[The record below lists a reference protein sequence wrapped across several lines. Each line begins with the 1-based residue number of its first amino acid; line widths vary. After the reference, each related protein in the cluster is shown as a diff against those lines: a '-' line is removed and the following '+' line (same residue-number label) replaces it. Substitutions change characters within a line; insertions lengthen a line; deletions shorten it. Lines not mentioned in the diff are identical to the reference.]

1 MLLNHL
7 LHIPQKQSCH
17 YGTYSIVCT
26 ASKVWNDILR
36 KSNKDLLCCEFFAFK
51 KTIIFS
57 ASMKIITEMIEL
69 YFVNLQFMVVIKI
82 INFVLFTHI
91 QYLFSILYAVS
102 LYLLLYLFLF
112 HLYIISF
119 FIYFL
124 LFLFIII
131 IIIIIIKHG

>member
-7 LHIPQKQSCH
+7 LHIPQKQTCH

-69 YFVNLQFMVVIKI
+69 YFVNLQFMVAIKI
-82 INFVLFTHI
+82 INFVLFYPYSISLFYSLCCISLSVTISLSLSFIYYIFFH
-91 QYLFSILYAVS
+91 LFSFI
-102 LYLLLYLFLF
+102 
-112 HLYIISF
+112 
-119 FIYFL
+119 FIYYYYYYYY
-124 LFLFIII
+124 
-131 IIIIIIKHG
+131 